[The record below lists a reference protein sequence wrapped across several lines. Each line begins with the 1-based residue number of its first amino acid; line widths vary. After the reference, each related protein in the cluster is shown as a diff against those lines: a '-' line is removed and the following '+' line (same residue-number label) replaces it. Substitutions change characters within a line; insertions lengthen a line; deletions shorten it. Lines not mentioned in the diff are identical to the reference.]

1 MNDLKLYG
9 KNDKELDGLL
19 CTVKKFSDDIGME
32 FCLDKCVKKFSDDI
46 GMEFCLD
53 KCVKK
58 FSDDIGMEFCLDKC
72 AKATFF
78 RGRLTFASQIKLNE
92 DATITELDQG
102 KT

>member
-32 FCLDKCVKKFSDDI
+32 FCLDKC
-46 GMEFCLD
+46 
-53 KCVKK
+53 
-58 FSDDIGMEFCLDKC
+58 

-78 RGRLTFASQIKLNE
+78 RGRLTSASQIKLNE

>member
-19 CTVKKFSDDIGME
+19 CT
-32 FCLDKCVKKFSDDI
+32 VKKFSDDI